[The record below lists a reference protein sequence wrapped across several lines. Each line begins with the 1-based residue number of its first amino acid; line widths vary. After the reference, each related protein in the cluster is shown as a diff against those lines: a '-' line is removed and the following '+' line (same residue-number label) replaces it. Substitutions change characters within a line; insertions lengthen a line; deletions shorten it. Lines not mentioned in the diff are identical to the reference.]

1 MNSCKSYGTP
11 VPGDT
16 YRAPLIPND
25 IPPGIMR
32 QRLFIDSR
40 DCVANLTSFSFT
52 VYLSDPFRETS
63 IGVARFERVK
73 SVELKGL
80 SFPKTSDPYVIMDIE
95 ELNDER
101 LHSSNNAANRSFAV
115 MYFESSAAQPGDL
128 KAMKGYDY
136 YQKDISYNPIIPSLT
151 KLTVKFKKRD
161 GSVLTPA
168 DCGNVNHCSFML
180 EITTLSN

>member
-1 MNSCKSYGTP
+1 MNSCRSYGPP
-11 VPGDT
+11 VMGET

-25 IPPGIMR
+25 MTPGLMR
-32 QRLFIDSR
+32 HRLFVDSR
-40 DCVANLTSFSFT
+40 DCVENLTSFSFT
-52 VYLSDPFRETS
+52 VYLSDPFRDTS

-80 SFPKTSDPYVIMDIE
+80 AFPKTSEEYVIMDIE

-101 LHSSNNAANRSFAV
+101 LHSSNNAANSSFAV
-115 MYFESSAAQPGDL
+115 MYFESSATSVGDL
-128 KAMKGYDY
+128 KPMKGYDF

-168 DCGNVNHCSFML
+168 DCGSVSHCSFML
-180 EITTLSN
+180 EITTLTN